1 MHVRAAASLLLTG
14 LVIAGCAHKPPPA
27 PVAAIAPDPFGY
39 LKRSAVCTVSPVT
52 TGPAGRSVTMAVR
65 SDDGLCAVAVSQPDG
80 TAYASFLLQDLPE
93 HGKAFIHNYNNQ
105 TLIDYTA
112 TTAYAGPDGFSVS
125 LVSSDGG
132 PRTLLHVA
140 TTVDATG
147 VPRPAVVT
155 PYVAPASKGS
165 AHRTTTRSHRKTT
178 RTTKKPQSS

>member
-1 MHVRAAASLLLTG
+1 MHVRAAVSLLLTG
-14 LVIAGCAHKPPPA
+14 LVIAGCAQKPPPA

-39 LKRSAVCTVSPVT
+39 LKRSAVCAVSPVAA
-52 TGPAGRSVTMAVR
+52 GPAGRNVTMAVR
-65 SDDGLCAVAVSQPDG
+65 SDDGLCVVAVSQPDG

-125 LVSSDGG
+125 LVPSDGG

-140 TTVDATG
+140 ASVDATG

-155 PYVAPASKGS
+155 PYVAPVTKSPS
-165 AHRTTTRSHRKTT
+165 HRTNTRSHRKTT
-178 RTTKKPQSS
+178 KKTQSS